1 MNVLLNLIQSAPVG
15 LNPYL
20 LTLQAGALGPFNVS
34 VGVAQASPLGSL
46 CPCQPHNWQTDG
58 ETSQV

>member
-1 MNVLLNLIQSAPVG
+1 MLLNLIQSAPVG

-34 VGVAQASPLGSL
+34 VGVAQVG
-46 CPCQPHNWQTDG
+46 CPCQPQTLNHKPYTPAWPIG
-58 ETSQV
+58 R

>member
-1 MNVLLNLIQSAPVG
+1 MLLNLIQSAPVG

-34 VGVAQASPLGSL
+34 VGVAQVGPQESSNACPLSASNPK
-46 CPCQPHNWQTDG
+46 PQTLNPN
-58 ETSQV
+58 S